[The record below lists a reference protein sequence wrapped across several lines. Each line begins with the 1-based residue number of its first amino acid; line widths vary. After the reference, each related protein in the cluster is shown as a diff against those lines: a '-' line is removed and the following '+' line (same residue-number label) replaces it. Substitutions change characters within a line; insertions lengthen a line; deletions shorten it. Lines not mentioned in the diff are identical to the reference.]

1 MDLQSLLKTKHHDP
15 LWLTHYLTFITETPK
30 PGEGAL
36 ADAHHIL
43 PKSAF
48 PDFASLDDNPWNRV
62 DLAPAD
68 HLLAHYYL
76 FRALPGEPSV
86 RQAFKMMVGFRF
98 KEVQRSCYDEALVRE
113 IAAAYESA
121 RGLGKPWSEK
131 ARLKRSDNMKG
142 KPVHAGLTRLGAVL
156 SEETKQKMTEARVQF
171 YTTNPEGVAALDAA
185 RPRGEAHA
193 FFGQERPA
201 DVRTKIAASNT
212 GKVHADITR
221 LKMSATHGQQS
232 YDAIPAEEHE
242 IYTQAL
248 RLDTE
253 VDAIIQRRAFATNS
267 RQYLIL
273 TGLMHIRLNR
283 TDVVDPKYW
292 QQAAN
297 WLVLSGRNSAELPG
311 LTPRSATTRLGTGHT
326 LLPGQVSAHDLR
338 KVGVAKGVTQARQAF
353 DGIPADERTTLASA
367 WEVAATQKATSALV
381 AERKLW
387 PVRGRAYNILFG
399 MQWIREGKATPET
412 FERWRQAAIFL
423 RLSGRDCPIGPEAT
437 KELDR
442 VAPF

>member
-131 ARLKRSDNMKG
+131 ARQKRSDNMKG
-142 KPVHAGLTRLGAVL
+142 KPVHAGLTRLGTTHTPETLAKM
-156 SEETKQKMTEARVQF
+156 SEAQQRRAIDD
-171 YTTNPEGVAALDAA
+171 PESFT
-185 RPRGEAHA
+185 RNKPRGEDHWA
-193 FFGQERPA
+193 FGVGPGPETRA
-201 DVRTKIAASNT
+201 KLAAAAT